1 MTDVSS
7 DEASASGL
15 GAATAHDA
23 DEPPAALTPAD
34 TTAVPAAERVILAL
48 LGLLRAVTL
57 VLGGLELPRA
67 ARPHDLLAA
76 SLLLVALVCVSAV
89 TFGRAARRL
98 GAARPGPP
106 LDAVTAWTETITG
119 VAALLLLAHL
129 TVASNRAGSGF
140 WAEPYTVVSAVIIG
154 AATRRVWAGT
164 LGAACLAVGYLLS
177 VITAIAGPVPHAE
190 SYTAPA
196 WTNASSYLA
205 FYAVA
210 AMGFR
215 LLRNI
220 AGQAEALRLM
230 IARLSAERTHY
241 AAAEQIWRI
250 GHDNP
255 KALLREVRR
264 PVLPAEKLRELAP
277 VFRAELISELAADP
291 GVPGIL
297 RGELTRIAAT
307 FARLMPLEVDLTAMS
322 SQPPG
327 IPALLMAEAAREL
340 LNNASYHRH
349 GYQAWLTA
357 RSSAEHAEIQVH
369 NDGPGV
375 DPQRLAS
382 AWARKKN
389 TLHQFETAG
398 GAYRI
403 DSSPAWAGTTVV
415 LRYPGENAQ
424 AITAS

>member
-1 MTDVSS
+1 VTGVSS
-7 DEASASGL
+7 DDAPAASL
-15 GAATAHDA
+15 GTATAHGHQ
-23 DEPPAALTPAD
+23 ERPTGLIPAD
-34 TTAVPAAERVILAL
+34 TTAVPAAERVILAVL
-48 LGLLRAVTL
+48 ALLRAVTL

-67 ARPHDLLAA
+67 VRPHDLPAA
-76 SLLLVALVCVSAV
+76 SLLLAALVCVSAV

-98 GAARPGPP
+98 GASRPEPP
-106 LDAVTAWTETITG
+106 LDAITAWTETLTG

-129 TVASNRAGSGF
+129 TAASSRAGSGF

-154 AATRRVWAGT
+154 AAARRFWAGA
-164 LGAACLAVGYLLS
+164 LGAACLAAGYLLA
-177 VITAIAGPVPHAE
+177 VITAIAGPVPHAQA
-190 SYTAPA
+190 YTAPA

-241 AAAEQIWRI
+241 ADAERIWRI

-264 PVLPAEKLRELAP
+264 PVLPAGKLRELAP
-277 VFRAELISELAADP
+277 VFREELISELAADP
-291 GVPGIL
+291 GAPGIL
-297 RGELTRIAAT
+297 AEELTRIAAT

-322 SQPPG
+322 GQPPG
-327 IPALLMAEAAREL
+327 IPALLMAEATREL
-340 LNNASYHRH
+340 LNNASYHRY

-357 RSSAEHAEIQVH
+357 SSSAEHAQIQVH

-389 TLHQFETAG
+389 SLHQFETAG

-415 LRYPGENAQ
+415 LRYPSGDANVAV
-424 AITAS
+424 AS

>member
-1 MTDVSS
+1 MISYLALTHTPI
-7 DEASASGL
+7 EASTTG
-15 GAATAHDA
+15 T
-23 DEPPAALTPAD
+23 PLT
-34 TTAVPAAERVILAL
+34 IL
-48 LGLLRAVTL
+48 
-57 VLGGLELPRA
+57 
-67 ARPHDLLAA
+67 A
-76 SLLLVALVCVSAV
+76 SLLLAALACVSAV

-98 GAARPGPP
+98 AAARPGPP
-106 LDAVTAWTETITG
+106 LDAVTAWTEMIAG

-129 TVASNRAGSGF
+129 TVASSRAGSGF

-154 AATRRVWAGT
+154 ASARRFWAGA
-164 LGAACLAVGYLLS
+164 LWAACLAAGYLLA
-177 VITAIAGPVPHAE
+177 VITAIAGPVPHAAA
-190 SYTAPA
+190 YIAPA
-196 WTNASSYLA
+196 CTNASSYLA

-241 AAAEQIWRI
+241 ADAERIWRI

-264 PVLPAEKLRELAP
+264 PLLPAAKLRELAS
-277 VFRAELISELAADP
+277 VFRAELISELTADP
-291 GVPGIL
+291 GAPGIL
-297 RGELTRIAAT
+297 REELTRIAAT

-322 SQPPG
+322 GQPPG

-340 LNNASYHRH
+340 LNNASYHRY

-357 RSSAEHAEIQVH
+357 SSSAEHAEIQVH
-369 NDGPGV
+369 NDGLGV

-389 TLHQFETAG
+389 SLHQFETDG
-398 GAYRI
+398 GAYRPGGKAVWLSRSVTGSGLGARVEI
-403 DSSPAWAGTTVV
+403 EVQVQVGDRQQPGDQGGRGGQPQLPSCLPGTAVGP
-415 LRYPGENAQ
+415 RQ
-424 AITAS
+424 R

>member
-1 MTDVSS
+1 VTGVSS
-7 DEASASGL
+7 DEAPAASL
-15 GAATAHDA
+15 GTATAHDHA
-23 DEPPAALTPAD
+23 EPPAGLIPAD
-34 TTAVPAAERVILAL
+34 TTAVPAAERVIVAALA
-48 LGLLRAVTL
+48 LLRAVTL

-67 ARPHDLLAA
+67 VRPHDLPGA
-76 SLLLVALVCVSAV
+76 SLLLAALVCVSAV

-98 GAARPGPP
+98 RARLGPP
-106 LDAVTAWTETITG
+106 LDAITAWTETITG
-119 VAALLLLAHL
+119 IAALLLLAHL
-129 TVASNRAGSGF
+129 TVADSRAGSGF

-154 AATRRVWAGT
+154 AAARRVWAGA
-164 LGAACLAVGYLLS
+164 LGAAGLAAGYLVAVL
-177 VITAIAGPVPHAE
+177 TAIGGPVPHAQA
-190 SYTAPA
+190 YAAPA

-220 AGQAEALRLM
+220 AGQAEALQLM

-241 AAAEQIWRI
+241 ADAERIWRI

-264 PVLPAEKLRELAP
+264 PALPAAKLRELAP
-277 VFRAELISELAADP
+277 VFREELISELDADP
-291 GVPGIL
+291 EAPGVL
-297 RGELTRIAAT
+297 ADELTRIAAT
-307 FARLMPLEVDLTAMS
+307 FARLMPLDVDLTAMN
-322 SQPPG
+322 SQPPA

-340 LNNASYHRH
+340 LNNASCHRY

-357 RSSAEHAEIQVH
+357 SSSAEHAEIQVH

-382 AWARKKN
+382 ARARKKN

-403 DSSPAWAGTTVV
+403 DSSPAWAGTTVI
-415 LRYPGENAQ
+415 LRYPGTGARP
-424 AITAS
+424 

>member
-1 MTDVSS
+1 VTGVSS
-7 DEASASGL
+7 DEAPA
-15 GAATAHDA
+15 AHDHQ
-23 DEPPAALTPAD
+23 ELPAGLIPAD
-34 TTAVPAAERVILAL
+34 TSAVPAAERVILVV

-67 ARPHDLLAA
+67 VRPHDLLAA
-76 SLLLVALVCVSAV
+76 SLLLAALVCVSAV

-106 LDAVTAWTETITG
+106 LDAVTAWTETISG
-119 VAALLLLAHL
+119 VAALLVLAHL
-129 TVASNRAGSGF
+129 TVAFSRAGSGF
-140 WAEPYTVVSAVIIG
+140 WVEPYTVVSAVIIG
-154 AATRRVWAGT
+154 AAARRFWAGA
-164 LGAACLAVGYLLS
+164 LGAACLAVGYLLA
-177 VITAIAGPVPHAE
+177 VMTAVGGPVPHAVA
-190 SYTAPA
+190 YAAPA

-210 AMGFR
+210 AMASR

-241 AAAEQIWRI
+241 ADAERIWQI

-264 PVLPAEKLRELAP
+264 PVLPAAKLRELAP

-291 GVPGIL
+291 GAPGIL
-297 RGELTRIAAT
+297 REELIRIAAI

-322 SQPPG
+322 GQPPG

-340 LNNASYHRH
+340 LNNASYHRY

-357 RSSAEHAEIQVH
+357 SSSAEHAEIRVH

-389 TLHQFETAG
+389 SLHQFETAG

-415 LRYPGENAQ
+415 LWYPGENARP
-424 AITAS
+424 

>member
-1 MTDVSS
+1 VTGVSS
-7 DEASASGL
+7 DEAPAVSPAV
-15 GAATAHDA
+15 HDHV
-23 DEPPAALTPAD
+23 EPPAGLIPAGTP
-34 TTAVPAAERVILAL
+34 AVPAAERVIVAV

-67 ARPHDLLAA
+67 VRPHDLLAA
-76 SLLLVALVCVSAV
+76 SVLLAALVCVSAV
-89 TFGRAARRL
+89 TFGRAVRRL
-98 GAARPGPP
+98 ATARPGPP
-106 LDAVTAWTETITG
+106 MDAITAWTETITG
-119 VAALLLLAHL
+119 IAALLLLAHL
-129 TVASNRAGSGF
+129 TVAGGRAGSGF

-154 AATRRVWAGT
+154 AAARRVWAGA
-164 LGAACLAVGYLLS
+164 LGAAGLAAGYLLA
-177 VITAIAGPVPHAE
+177 VITTIGGPVPHAE
-190 SYTAPA
+190 AYTAPA

-210 AMGFR
+210 AMGVR

-220 AGQAEALRLM
+220 AGQAEALRVM
-230 IARLSAERTHY
+230 IARLSAERTNY
-241 AAAEQIWRI
+241 ADAERIWRI
-250 GHDNP
+250 GHDSP

-264 PVLPAEKLRELAP
+264 PVLPASKLRELAP
-277 VFRAELISELAADP
+277 VFREELISELAADP
-291 GVPGIL
+291 EAPGVL
-297 RGELTRIAAT
+297 AEELTRIATT
-307 FARLMPLEVDLTAMS
+307 FARLMPLDVDLTAMTG
-322 SQPPG
+322 QPPG

-340 LNNASYHRH
+340 LNNASYHRY

-357 RSSAEHAEIQVH
+357 SSSAEYAEIQVH

-403 DSSPAWAGTTVV
+403 GSSPAWAGTTVV
-415 LRYPGENAQ
+415 LRYPG
-424 AITAS
+424 TDVRP